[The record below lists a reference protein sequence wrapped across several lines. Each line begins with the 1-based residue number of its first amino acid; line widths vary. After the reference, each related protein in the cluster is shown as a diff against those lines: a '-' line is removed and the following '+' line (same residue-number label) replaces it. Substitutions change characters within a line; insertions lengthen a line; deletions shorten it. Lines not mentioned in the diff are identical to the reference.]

1 MDKSDPIYSNDIRE
15 AYYKVSDNLP
25 ELVRLLKL
33 ASQQNSKTAAK
44 ELKIFRRML
53 DELHKSGLGSIL

>member
-15 AYYKVSDNLP
+15 AYYKVADNLP
-25 ELVRLLKL
+25 ELVGLLKL
-33 ASQQNSKTAAK
+33 ASTQRSKVAAK